1 MQSRPAHQSP
11 ISPKP
16 RRNELYQRKRNRK
29 KETYMQIAVL
39 AHDYHTVRVIEM
51 LLEREQ
57 HTVSCFGKLEQ
68 LECSKQTFDVL
79 LFDPGN
85 LEAAGAMLQRLTGW
99 RPKMR
104 RILVTHFASV
114 AVLARQK
121 KQPILFLPCSRRLFL
136 ALVENKKPLE
146 WQEVSRGT

>member
-1 MQSRPAHQSP
+1 
-11 ISPKP
+11 
-16 RRNELYQRKRNRK
+16 
-29 KETYMQIAVL
+29 MQIAIL
-39 AHDYHTVRVIEM
+39 AHEYHTVRVIEM

-57 HTVSCFGKLEQ
+57 HSVSCFGKLEQ
-68 LECSKQTFDVL
+68 LEHSKQTFDVL

-85 LEAAGAMLQRLTGW
+85 LTSAEATLQRLAAW

-104 RILVTHFASV
+104 RILVTHLAGV
-114 AVLARQK
+114 ATLARQK
-121 KQPILFLPCSRRLFL
+121 KQPIIFLPCSRRLFL